1 MYCRKNTQEKL
12 LPFPTFRTI
21 LREAI
26 HSPKE
31 KIEPRTDL
39 ISNTIR
45 RGKNILIVSAG
56 FLIVSA
62 DAIRLSAD
70 TLIVFFSFSFVE
82 ISR

>member
-1 MYCRKNTQEKL
+1 MYCRKNTQEKP

-21 LREAI
+21 LRETL

-45 RGKNILIVSAG
+45 RVKNILIVSAG

-70 TLIVFFSFSFVE
+70 ILIVFFSFSFVE
-82 ISR
+82 IGR

>member
-1 MYCRKNTQEKL
+1 MFCRKNTQEKPL
-12 LPFPTFRTI
+12 LFPTFRII

-31 KIEPRTDL
+31 KIEPHTDL
-39 ISNTIR
+39 IFNTIR
-45 RGKNILIVSAG
+45 RAKNILIVSAG

-70 TLIVFFSFSFVE
+70 ILIVFFSFSFVE
-82 ISR
+82 IDR